1 MSDGRTA
8 RPVSGEIMEGTA
20 ALEVLP
26 RPQARADVI
35 DADFETVLAAEADCS
50 FPQSDAVSAAPGHS
64 PAAGMEILRKDRKLP
79 RRNARPFSRRGG
91 PAFWVFGLGLALA
104 AFWISGGHALLRRL
118 PFPEAARVAPA
129 FTISGVKSRVDTAAG
144 RPILYVDG
152 EATNDGNRAALL
164 PALEIRVTGEDGRA
178 TFYKLGTSQTPLAP
192 GGRFAFSSRLA
203 VPKNGVKTVAV
214 AFGD

>member
-8 RPVSGEIMEGTA
+8 RPVSGEIMASTA
-20 ALEVLP
+20 AATAVP
-26 RPQARADVI
+26 RPQGRADVI
-35 DADFETVLAAEADCS
+35 DADYEIVAPDAPDQA
-50 FPQSDAVSAAPGHS
+50 FPKIDAVAAPGLS
-64 PAAGMEILRKDRKLP
+64 PAAGMDILRKDRKLP
-79 RRNARPFSRRGG
+79 HLGARPFSRRGG

-104 AFWISGGHALLRRL
+104 AFWISGGHALLLRL
-118 PFPEAARVAPA
+118 PFPEPARAAPA

-144 RPILYVDG
+144 RPILHVDG
-152 EATNDGNRAALL
+152 EATNGGNRAALL